1 MKIISKGGMLTKD
14 NTGGIINIED
24 WIGYTMTIDKESLK
38 DAIGIFDDLAESGL
52 NTNNIHIG
60 ISKDGL
66 KTGIFCM
73 FLDVNKTVAYAI
85 AGKREEE

>member
-1 MKIISKGGMLTKD
+1 MLTNDK
-14 NTGGIINIED
+14 TGGIVNIED

-38 DAIGIFDDLAESGL
+38 DAIDIFDTLAENGL
-52 NTNNIHIG
+52 NTNNIHVG
-60 ISKDGL
+60 ISKDGF
-66 KTGIFCM
+66 KAGIFCM